1 MARAALLLD
10 GIALQDPAKRGRIVE
25 LGAIPLLLQAI
36 APPNYLLLTTSCFLL
51 KTYYY
56 SLLTA
61 YNLLLLQAIARAADA
76 LTADALAAAPQA
88 AALLN
93 CLGLLEGLAQ
103 GSKPVQELARK
114 QVTCTSTTN
123 PDPNP
128 DPNLNSTP
136 TPNLTL
142 TLTLTRVRCRY
153 SCVRSASR
161 CGSRGVDPK
170 RAHSRRPSCGTNPN
184 PNSTPN
190 PNPNE
195 VATQRAPGVGVCV
208 STLRDRLAAARGLT
222 QPTQLD
228 DLEALACCSF
238 MVRVMANPNPN
249 PNPTP

>member
-36 APPNYLLLTTSCFLL
+36 ERPDHLLLTTYYFLL
-51 KTYYY
+51 TTYYY

-61 YNLLLLQAIARAADA
+61 YYLLLLQAIERAADA

-123 PDPNP
+123 PDPDPN
-128 DPNLNSTP
+128 PNLNP
-136 TPNLTL
+136 
-142 TLTLTRVRCRY
+142 
-153 SCVRSASR
+153 
-161 CGSRGVDPK
+161 
-170 RAHSRRPSCGTNPN
+170 
-184 PNSTPN
+184 TPN
-190 PNPNE
+190 PNPNL
-195 VATQRAPGVGVCV
+195 T
-208 STLRDRLAAARGLT
+208 STLTL
-222 QPTQLD
+222 P
-228 DLEALACCSF
+228 
-238 MVRVMANPNPN
+238 
-249 PNPTP
+249 